1 MFKPQIT
8 TYEQSRFDGEKVIF
22 PDHPEDITPE
32 DWHID
37 KIWHYIAESVRDMA
51 EEHRPK
57 KYPFPRFQIG
67 TSTKEKTFLNGK
79 IPVQRELDLSM
90 PGPEMVMHPIVPML
104 DGVPISSEPR
114 IFLQT
119 TSDQLVHGILLRIPR
134 VIDEIYF
141 PRGTITEFTAFLSVI
156 WDLCMLLYIDP
167 KYKDLDLT
175 RAITSGNVE
184 SVLTLGNSLQKVP
197 QIPKADTQTFAVPI
211 TRARRKYVTAAT
223 HSDSFGKER
232 WRHGIVDF
240 TGTIYPGG
248 IKSLPEEK
256 RFTICFPGIGK
267 EAFLWKELGVPE
279 EALIMVED
287 QPEVVTKLRRLF
299 PQAII
304 IPRKFA
310 VGRTQDSSKEY
321 HKKYFL
327 DPIQRKIQERASKGK
342 ISIINVDPEN
352 RLTNSLRAGVANLL
366 SMDQLAQDVFL
377 GLNVVGGR
385 ESRSEQDA
393 LDEIVQIGE
402 GNNLLKPD
410 QASHP
415 GKSASMHQKRT
426 WAIGLAAKGICAQS
440 STYAGGLAPNH
451 VVTNQLT
458 GSYEGDGA
466 TRMYF
471 SFSHLTRINK

>member
-134 VIDEIYF
+134 VIDEIYI

-267 EAFLWKELGVPE
+267 EAVPSELVTASGSGLDPDISLE
-279 EALIMVED
+279 AALIQVKRIAAARHL
-287 QPEVVTKLRRLF
+287 PEANVQALVQSSIEKPLAGLFGTAKVNVLKLN
-299 PQAII
+299 I
-304 IPRKFA
+304 
-310 VGRTQDSSKEY
+310 
-321 HKKYFL
+321 
-327 DPIQRKIQERASKGK
+327 
-342 ISIINVDPEN
+342 
-352 RLTNSLRAGVANLL
+352 
-366 SMDQLAQDVFL
+366 
-377 GLNVVGGR
+377 
-385 ESRSEQDA
+385 A
-393 LDEIVQIGE
+393 LDE
-402 GNNLLKPD
+402 LK
-410 QASHP
+410 
-415 GKSASMHQKRT
+415 
-426 WAIGLAAKGICAQS
+426 
-440 STYAGGLAPNH
+440 
-451 VVTNQLT
+451 
-458 GSYEGDGA
+458 
-466 TRMYF
+466 
-471 SFSHLTRINK
+471 